1 MPGILVIATYDL
13 VTPPGAHAAFK
24 TALQKEKWNFSNGN
38 MAMPNTTCWARY
50 KDGDVSSIENS
61 ARKEIR
67 SIEKQIK
74 SQTPGFK
81 VERLTILAC
90 PEDQVSIKSE

>member
-1 MPGILVIATYDL
+1 MPRILVIASYDL

-24 TALQKEKWNFSNGN
+24 TALQIEKWNFSNGSA
-38 MAMPNTTCWARY
+38 AMPNTTCWALY
-50 KDGDVSSIENS
+50 KPGDIGSVEQT
-61 ARKEIR
+61 ARKEFR
-67 SIEKQIK
+67 SIEQQIR

-90 PEDQVSIKSE
+90 PEDKVVIKSE